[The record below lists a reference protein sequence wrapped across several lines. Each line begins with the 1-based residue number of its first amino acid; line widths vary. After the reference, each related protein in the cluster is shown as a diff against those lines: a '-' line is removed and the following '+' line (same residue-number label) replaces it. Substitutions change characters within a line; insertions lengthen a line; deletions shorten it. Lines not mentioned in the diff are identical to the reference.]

1 MVLEIGDMCWIPVT
15 ANQQTVS
22 VPNEFFVLGE
32 NCSLAFLPVR
42 LVRVEGVAQNIGVF
56 HVEWDSRQEIKCNM
70 INVQERNWPTDEGKL
85 PESIDEISMGNV
97 ASIVYALSLR
107 HQEGKCMSLMS
118 SLLLYTNPMGLAKFK
133 TGAYENKLEYMD
145 EVYDLSSRNVLTSL
159 TTQNN
164 VIFPIVEKLRSSV
177 LAKNRYRKG
186 DDAAITNTLIFRGC
200 SGSGKTEA
208 IKAAIQYMM
217 YVDTLRSE
225 DKEAKD
231 NALEVLTEA
240 SAASRNREG
249 YSYLGGG
256 KNPVLRDNTL
266 PSTRAVEGAHLHDSI
281 TAAMLLLD
289 VMTTRPTSFN
299 GRSTRSLNRYRLMLN
314 LDTGRLEGIEVVCL
328 LLDKAARSMG
338 TNPTGGRHSGE
349 PYLIFPMVLAH
360 ASEDTLSSAGI
371 SEKVK
376 FSYLGA
382 CRTMTEEQLE
392 QEMEHFKGMMLLG
405 GVSQQQWDDFIN
417 CILAIVLLQTIAIV
431 GNDSAFIGGPS
442 VQVLEC
448 AEKVLK
454 TPKGALK
461 EILLKNDM
469 GRLGIMNHKPD
480 GSREVVGGLCI
491 SIYYRACATLS
502 EAVTGKSFFDE
513 ALTTM
518 SLSGGDSAL
527 EPHCTSLEL
536 VDTMGYEET
545 DVGEAGTLA
554 ELTTNYTAERFFY
567 QYSREQFQ
575 ATIEAYAADGVKM
588 ADFEP
593 PDYLG
598 TVELFDQLKTGLVHL
613 TAEVS
618 MSMRPDDKQIGDK
631 FIAEHGKSKMVRP
644 AGMKSKRSE
653 FFVHHHFS
661 DCLYDC
667 EGYVKASKTPN
678 YVNKAVEEF
687 LNKSDVALVKDIGET
702 IMAQGAETDQTG
714 RAADARGKPGPSMNK
729 VLQAKGLVMTR
740 AKDVL
745 TKTLGVLG
753 NSDISYVLC
762 LRPNQDPTEYHFDPK
777 LMTSQVKHHA
787 LDELHRMSWQ
797 GLGTQLSYGDFYR
810 KFARAL
816 SPYFDIEQQPRT
828 PDIKEAS
835 EVLDKCLVEAKERG
849 IIASDEEAAQ
859 FEKDASSSAQFGLKN
874 IYYKSSL
881 SRILEAFFAEKTGLY
896 ARSAAKLVA
905 TYKSYKIY
913 MRFKT
918 IVRGAVLVASHC
930 RRKILTRR
938 FQRQRY
944 LVSRLRANIYCRKQR
959 RLYLEWKDSINLI
972 KATVMRPQFF
982 RYRMRFVKW
991 QRSLLSFQM
1000 LARAA
1005 SITQQANYVMSR
1017 VLIMQRSSIR
1027 FVTRC
1032 RVYYLKQAAAMALQS
1047 SARGF
1052 LWRLL
1057 HPKTMHL
1064 LAMKKKLR
1072 RAMRATIALQKRFRC
1087 RNITRKFQQIRVA
1100 TRVLQHWMVGRL
1112 DRLRHLK
1119 MRKAIRWFQCSTRRI
1134 LATDKVSFM
1143 MAARMMR
1150 DETARLMKVRE
1161 AEIDLV
1167 VRRYT
1172 RAQAKERKYMANP
1185 DFMHS
1190 SNVAGSVGNGPE
1202 QVFDSGHASFVVGSG
1217 LLRNQ
1222 HTLFL
1227 KTLAAFDIGADIT
1240 HAYPEGFLS
1249 RVVSHNAALNGQ
1261 TNYLVKL
1268 ALGASHTLL
1277 LDDKHNIYGFGL
1289 GDGGE
1294 LGNETLKSYAKP
1306 TLLKVLMRSIKK
1318 DDMFWSKER
1327 VPNKLHNVPVK
1338 EVVCGREHTCLL
1350 SQSGLVWTWGRNTRG
1365 QLGHSEF
1372 ETAPSPKL
1380 IRQGN
1385 GRDPVRNVT
1394 HLAVGSMHSAC
1405 IDDKGTLYTWGSY
1418 ECLGMEP
1425 PPDVLDADPEASLTV
1440 KQVPKFKYRPDKS
1453 VPTVVAFFATNTSTG
1468 RFVVS
1473 HLTCGDSHVS
1483 VIATPILKTAKVGT
1497 HVYSWGN
1504 NSYGQLGIDDRRCV
1518 LAFTPRRTQ
1527 IPVLIEGVNTRKP
1540 DAAATVTGAGVHFK
1554 EIQLVSGGRH
1564 MVLLL
1569 KNRLWAWGW
1578 NKFGQLGVG
1587 VSDTDVFG
1595 PVAVD
1600 MTRLT
1605 QHIDGEHKVHLEAI
1619 RSISAGWKVSAAVN
1633 NAGDLFLWGAPG
1645 TVDSG
1650 ASVPASEMQRAARSA
1665 NTHSIDYKKALYGEH
1680 FDSPSSS
1687 PRSASS
1693 SPARSPQGGRGRSP
1707 GSNLDTITE
1716 GADDDG
1722 LAVVRVPVFADTDDK
1737 RMGFPV
1743 GVHVYGNQ
1751 HLTLLTVK
1759 GVDPR
1764 VADWSLS
1771 ASGAVRQGEVLQ
1783 GHEDHKGGHFHHH
1796 MSKVVPSKT
1805 PVALKKSKSLHASA
1819 SVGGADMMGSTWGS
1833 DFGSP
1838 SAIYSDGMS
1847 TPGGPLTPGQSLTP
1861 FSPMRESV
1869 GGMST
1874 PGSRSPAKKSANGPP
1889 RGTIGEKVY
1898 RGSLAVQLAEGRI
1911 RDTHATTNERL
1922 KTNSPMRKVKNEHGQ
1937 HIGAEE
1943 RTKPL
1948 TEEMA
1953 PKLPYHHRDSKAHHH
1968 KAEIKHHAKAD
1979 DVLEQFKAAGLARG
1993 MHVHGFLKGR
2003 VGNTVTDT
2011 SPPPPMPPPDSP
2023 FSPRSRASVSF
2034 SGIVDTPAAAASPR
2048 SVPVEESK
2056 AGGSSPDLQLGLGRT
2071 GRYSMYTPQS
2081 PHAMQKVERARDDSK
2096 TSRAAPLPGSG
2107 VTDDGMRALLQSK
2120 PRNQGMIQLD
2130 PTKPSTQIFSRVS
2143 KMRKKGIS
2151 KPSDQKLLNSL
2162 NADQLLSDYG
2172 TGLDELEDGDP
2183 FNIMHGKTRTH
2194 HHYTVDESFLNFVDE
2209 VVNAD
2214 AQYDNRTNQFDHSDE
2229 DEDEEGAYGEEGDNA
2244 DDRSTGAGSLSDAGS
2259 VGSEGMHEDGG
2270 YTGEEAKTRAQRKYE
2285 ARRKAAYVK
2294 AAGADLAYGLSSS
2307 VQDHLKAGKPQVWDL
2322 DSTPGGYEEEDHQM
2336 DYLSDLRREL
2346 GLTDPRRE
2354 RDEAEREKERQE
2366 RRRQMEQQA
2375 ADEDAKDERR
2385 GFAASSFY
2393 GSPGATS
2400 PGVGGSPAGKRSRSK
2415 MTSVEKA
2422 KERAAERNQSVMN
2435 RLGSYGFMPKEAQR
2449 ATQLGKGLD
2458 SIHLSSV
2465 RDLSNQI
2472 ASLKV
2477 EQLGRLMDEED

>member
-1 MVLEIGDMCWIPVT
+1 MPNLEIGDMCWIPVT

-22 VPNEFFVLGE
+22 VPNEFFVLGP

-42 LVRVEGVAQNIGVF
+42 LVRVEGVTQNIGVF
-56 HVEWDSRQEIKCNM
+56 SVEWDSRQEIKCNM
-70 INVQERNWPTDEGKL
+70 SNVQERNWPTDEGKL
-85 PESIDEISMGNV
+85 PESIDEISKGNV

-118 SLLLYTNPMGLAKFK
+118 SLLLYTNPMGQAKFR
-133 TGAYENKLEYMD
+133 TGAYENKVEYMD

-159 TTQNN
+159 TTRNN
-164 VIFPIVEKLRSSV
+164 VIYPIVEKLRS
-177 LAKNRYRKG
+177 LTLTKNRLNKG
-186 DDAAITNTLIFRGC
+186 DDSAITSTLIFRGC

-217 YVDTLRSE
+217 YVDTVRSE
-225 DKEAKD
+225 DKEGKGKAI
-231 NALEVLTEA
+231 ATLIEAGEA
-240 SAASRNREG
+240 SKNREG
-249 YSYLGGG
+249 YTYLGGK

-266 PSTRAVEGAHLHDSI
+266 PSNQAVQGTHLHDSI
-281 TAAMLLLD
+281 TAALLLLD

-299 GRSTRSLNRYRLMLN
+299 GRSTRSLNRYRLMLDQN
-314 LDTGRLEGIEVVCL
+314 TGRLEGIEIVCL
-328 LLDKAARSMG
+328 LLDKAARCFG

-349 PYLIFPMVLAH
+349 PYLIFPMMLAH

-371 SEKVK
+371 SGKVK
-376 FSYLGA
+376 FAYLST
-382 CRTMTEEQLE
+382 CPSMTEEQLE
-392 QEMEHFKGMMLLG
+392 QEMGHFKTVMLRG
-405 GVSQQQWDDFIN
+405 GVSQQQWSDFES

-442 VQVLEC
+442 VQVLES
-448 AEKVLK
+448 AERTLK
-454 TPKGALK
+454 TPRGALK
-461 EILLKNDM
+461 DILLKNDM

-480 GSREVVGGLCI
+480 GSREVVFGLCV
-491 SIYYRACATLS
+491 SIYYRACATMS
-502 EAVTGKSFFDE
+502 QAITGRSFFDE

-518 SLSGGDSAL
+518 SLSGGDNPL

-545 DVGEAGTLA
+545 DVGQAGTLA
-554 ELTTNYTAERFFY
+554 ELTTNYAAERFFF
-567 QYSREQFQ
+567 QFSREQFQ

-588 ADFEP
+588 ADYEP
-593 PDYLG
+593 PDYFN
-598 TVELFDQLKTGLVHL
+598 TVDLFDRMKTGLVYL
-613 TAEVS
+613 LAEVS

-631 FIAEHGKSKMVRP
+631 FISEHGKSKMVRP

-653 FFVHHHFS
+653 FFVHHHFA

-678 YVNKAVEEF
+678 YVTKAVEIF
-687 LNKSDVALVKDIGET
+687 LNKSTVGMVKDLGEV
-702 IMAQGAETDQTG
+702 ILAETDQTDQTG

-745 TKTLGVLG
+745 TKTLGVLE
-753 NSDISYVLC
+753 NSEISYVLC
-762 LRPNQDPTEYHFDPK
+762 LRPNQDPMEYHFDPK
-777 LMTSQVKHHA
+777 LMTSQVNHHA

-797 GLGTQLSYGDFYR
+797 GLGTQLSYGDFFR

-816 SPYFDIEQQPRT
+816 SPFFDIEKQPRT
-828 PDIKEAS
+828 PAVREAS
-835 EVLDKCLVEAKERG
+835 EVLDRSLVEARERG
-849 IIASDEEAAQ
+849 IIVSDEEAAQ
-859 FEKDASSSAQFGLKN
+859 FEKGASNSAQFGRKN
-874 IYYKSSL
+874 VYYKSSL
-881 SRILEAFFAEKTGLY
+881 SRVLEEFFSQKTGLY

-905 TYKSYKIY
+905 TYRTYKIY
-913 MRFKT
+913 VRFKT

-930 RRKILTRR
+930 RRKIHTRR

-944 LVSRLRANIYCRKQR
+944 LVSRMRANIYCRKQR
-959 RLYLEWKDSINLI
+959 RVYLRWKDSINLI
-972 KATVMRPQFF
+972 KATIMQPTLF
-982 RYRMRFVKW
+982 RDRMRFVKW

-1000 LARAA
+1000 LCRAA
-1005 SITQQANYVMSR
+1005 PITKQANRVMSQ
-1017 VLIMQRSSIR
+1017 VLVMQRASVR

-1032 RVYYLKQAAAMALQS
+1032 RVYYRKLAAACTLQS
-1047 SARGF
+1047 HARGYV
-1052 LWRLL
+1052 WRLL

-1087 RNITRKFQQIRVA
+1087 RNITRKFQQIRAA
-1100 TRVLQHWMVGRL
+1100 TRVLQRWTVGRL

-1119 MRKAIRWFQCSTRRI
+1119 MLKAIRWFQCSTRRI

-1150 DETARLMKVRE
+1150 EETARLMRVRE
-1161 AEIDLV
+1161 AEVEKV
-1167 VRRYT
+1167 VSRYT
-1172 RAQAKERKYMANP
+1172 RAKANEKRLMANP
-1185 DFMHS
+1185 DFLHS
-1190 SNVAGSVGNGPE
+1190 SDSAGGVGSVGRLSE
-1202 QVFDSGHASFVVGSG
+1202 AAFDSGHASFVVGSG

-1227 KTLAAFDIGADIT
+1227 KTLVSFDISADIT
-1240 HAYPEGFLS
+1240 TAYPEGFLT
-1249 RVVSHNAALNGQ
+1249 RVVSHNAALNGH

-1277 LDDKHNIYGFGL
+1277 LDDQHNVYGFGL

-1306 TLLKVLMRSIKK
+1306 TLLKGLMRSLKK
-1318 DDMFWSKER
+1318 DDMYWTKEKL
-1327 VPNKLHNVPVK
+1327 VNKLQNVPVK

-1372 ETAPSPKL
+1372 KASLSPRL
-1380 IRQGN
+1380 ILQAN
-1385 GRDPVRNVT
+1385 GREPVRNVT

-1425 PPDVLDADPEASLTV
+1425 PPDVLDADPEQSLIV

-1453 VPTVVAFFATNTSTG
+1453 APTVVAFFATNASTG
-1468 RFVVS
+1468 RFMVS

-1527 IPVLIEGVNTRKP
+1527 MPVLIEGLNTRKP
-1540 DAAATVTGAGVHFK
+1540 DAASAVTGLGVHLK

-1569 KNRLWAWGW
+1569 KNQLWAWGW
-1578 NKFGQLGVG
+1578 NKFGQLGIG

-1605 QHIDGEHKVHLEAI
+1605 EHIDGDHKVHLEAI
-1619 RSISAGWKVSAAVN
+1619 RSISAGWKISAAVN
-1633 NAGDLFLWGAPG
+1633 NAGDLFLWGALG
-1645 TVDSG
+1645 TVSSG
-1650 ASVPASEMQRAARSA
+1650 ASVSASEMQRAARAAS
-1665 NTHSIDYKKALYGEH
+1665 TRTLDYKKALYGDH
-1680 FDSPSSS
+1680 YDSPSSS
-1687 PRSASS
+1687 PR
-1693 SPARSPQGGRGRSP
+1693 PRSPSRSP
-1707 GSNLDTITE
+1707 GSTLDTITE
-1716 GADDDG
+1716 ADDEG
-1722 LAVVRVPVFADTDDK
+1722 LPVVRVPVFADTDDK

-1751 HLTLLTVK
+1751 HLSVLTVK

-1771 ASGAVRQGEVLQ
+1771 ASGAVRQEEVLL
-1783 GHEDHKGGHFHHH
+1783 DHQDHRGGHFHHH
-1796 MSKVVPSKT
+1796 MSKVVP
-1805 PVALKKSKSLHASA
+1805 KKSPFELRKNQSLHATESA
-1819 SVGGADMMGSTWGS
+1819 SVAAGAGDTMMSGTFS

-1838 SAIYSDGMS
+1838 SAIYSDGAS
-1847 TPGGPLTPGQSLTP
+1847 TPGGPLTPGQSLSP
-1861 FSPMRESV
+1861 FSPMRAESL

-1874 PGSRSPAKKSANGPP
+1874 PGSKSPYKRSTTAPP

-1898 RGSLAVQLAEGRI
+1898 RGSTSVRLAEERI
-1911 RDTHATTNERL
+1911 KETHATINERL
-1922 KTNSPMRKVKNEHGQ
+1922 KTTSPMRRDRDEHGL
-1937 HIGAEE
+1937 HIGAHE
-1943 RTKPL
+1943 RTKPKE
-1948 TEEMA
+1948 TV
-1953 PKLPYHHRDSKAHHH
+1953 PKLPYHHRDAKAHHR
-1968 KAEIKHHAKAD
+1968 KTEIKQHAKAD
-1979 DVLEQFKAAGLARG
+1979 DVLEQFRAAGLAKG
-1993 MHVHGFLKGR
+1993 IHVHGFLKGKG
-2003 VGNTVTDT
+2003 GNTVTDT
-2011 SPPPPMPPPDSP
+2011 SPPPSLPPPDSP
-2023 FSPRSRASVSF
+2023 FAPRNRASVSF
-2034 SGIVDTPAAAASPR
+2034 SGTSATAASR
-2048 SVPVEESK
+2048 SSAPVEESK
-2056 AGGSSPDLQLGLGRT
+2056 AGGATSPDLQLGLGRT
-2071 GRYSMYTPQS
+2071 GRYSVYTPQS
-2081 PHAMQKVERARDDSK
+2081 PHAVHKVSRAIDASK
-2096 TSRAAPLPGSG
+2096 TESKTLLPGSG
-2107 VTDDGMRALLQSK
+2107 VTDEGMRALLQSK
-2120 PRNQGMIQLD
+2120 PRNSGMIQLD

-2143 KMRKKGIS
+2143 KMRKRGVS
-2151 KPSDQKLLNSL
+2151 MPSQQKLLSSL
-2162 NADQLLSDYG
+2162 RDDQLLSDYG
-2172 TGLDELEDGDP
+2172 AGLDELEEGDP
-2183 FNIMHGKTRTH
+2183 YNILHGKTRTH

-2214 AQYDNRTNQFDHSDE
+2214 SQYDNRTNQFDHSDE
-2229 DEDEEGAYGEEGDNA
+2229 DEDEDEEYGDEGALA
-2244 DDRSTGAGSLSDAGS
+2244 DDRSTGLSDAGS
-2259 VGSEGMHEDGG
+2259 VGSGLHDGADG
-2270 YTGEEAKTRAQRKYE
+2270 EGEEPKTRAQRKYE
-2285 ARRKAAYVK
+2285 ARRKAAYLK
-2294 AAGADLAYGLSSS
+2294 AAGADLAFGLSTSM
-2307 VQDHLKAGKPQVWDL
+2307 QDHLKAGEPQVWDL
-2322 DSTPGGYEEEDHQM
+2322 DSTPGGYEEQDRQM

-2346 GLTDPRRE
+2346 GLADPRKDRE
-2354 RDEAEREKERQE
+2354 QEEKMAS
-2366 RRRQMEQQA
+2366 RRRTEQQA
-2375 ADEDAKDERR
+2375 SGD
-2385 GFAASSFY
+2385 AASSRKTR
-2393 GSPGATS
+2393 G
-2400 PGVGGSPAGKRSRSK
+2400 K
-2415 MTSVEKA
+2415 MTAVEKA
-2422 KERAAERNQSVMN
+2422 KERAAERNQAVMN
-2435 RLGSYGFMPKEAQR
+2435 RLGSYGFMPAEAQR

-2458 SIHLSSV
+2458 SIHLASV

-2477 EQLGRLMDEED
+2477 EQLGRIMDEDD